1 MKKMHF
7 NNYYDNMAY
16 VTVIYRKYLGDFPLW
31 VNGETL
37 YRRHLI
43 QSLTVPERER
53 SLDIV

>member
-1 MKKMHF
+1 MHF